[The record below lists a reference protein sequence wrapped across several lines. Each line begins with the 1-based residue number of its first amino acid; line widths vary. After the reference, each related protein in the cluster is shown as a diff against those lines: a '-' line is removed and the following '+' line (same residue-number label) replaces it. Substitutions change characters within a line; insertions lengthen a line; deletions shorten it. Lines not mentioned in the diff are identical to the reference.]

1 MSANGF
7 HRDLGSRAVQ
17 AGRPAGANPR
27 DGQRYTALRAQMDR
41 LTDIHAAAPV
51 DWQAVT
57 QIASGIL
64 GDEGKDLSVGVWL
77 ATALFHTRQLPGLA
91 DGIHVLRD
99 LVTTY
104 WDDMSPPAARLRGR
118 RNQMQWF
125 LDQLNDELQH
135 VDESFSA
142 LPEGVSHALLDDWDA
157 LDTVWREHDDD
168 APAFYGLRAMLAR
181 LPVEN
186 EATDAEP
193 EKSNGPTRGAESDGG
208 PTHNERNGID
218 SVDSPEDG
226 KHPAI
231 TSPGN
236 AMQAA
241 TLPPVPFVSVPT
253 SSGADPDALA
263 DSALAALRPLIDWY
277 LTEHPALPLLFR
289 LNRICAWATLEHV
302 PPAQDG
308 LTRLPAPPDQVV
320 QGYEQIVQTGEAQAI
335 VHFAESR
342 LITLRYWLDLNHA
355 SYLALHRLDAHDA
368 ADTVAFETGRL
379 LARLPGLGELKFSD
393 GRPFAAPDTQ
403 TWLQA
408 LAPATRRAADA
419 QHDDAT
425 DGDALSQ
432 VIQAA
437 QSDAAHG
444 GLASA
449 LGALQA
455 ALQGTRGRRNHF
467 RLRLAQCALLQRF
480 DARVDMRPLV
490 TPLIDELDRHR
501 LCSWEPDLASQ
512 ALQLAAAAELRG
524 DAPETH
530 SMLARLASLDL
541 RAAWQLSQSTAT
553 A

>member
-1 MSANGF
+1 VSANGF
-7 HRDLGSRAVQ
+7 HRDLGGRAVQ
-17 AGRPAGANPR
+17 ADRPVGACPR
-27 DGQRYTALRAQMDR
+27 DGQRYTALQAQMDR
-41 LTDIHAAAPV
+41 LTDIHAATPV
-51 DWQAVT
+51 DWQVVT
-57 QIASGIL
+57 QIASDIL

-77 ATALFHTRQLPGLA
+77 AIALFHTRQLPGLA

-135 VDESFSA
+135 VDESFAA
-142 LPEGVSHALLDDWDA
+142 LPEGVSDTLLDDWDA
-157 LDTVWREHDDD
+157 LDAAWREHDDD
-168 APAFYGLRAMLAR
+168 APAFYGLRAMLGR
-181 LPVEN
+181 LPVEV
-186 EATDAEP
+186 EANDAGP
-193 EKSNGPTRGAESDGG
+193 EKTADPARGAAPDDES
-208 PTHNERNGID
+208 THNELNGVH
-218 SVDSPEDG
+218 SVDSPENAQ
-226 KHPAI
+226 HLAI

-236 AMQAA
+236 PMQAA
-241 TLPPVPFVSVPT
+241 TSAPVSLVSVPT
-253 SSGADPDALA
+253 SPEADPDALA
-263 DSALAALRPLIDWY
+263 DSALASLRPLIDWY

-302 PPAQDG
+302 PPTRDG

-355 SYLALHRLDAHDA
+355 SYLALRRLDANDA
-368 ADTVAFETGRL
+368 AQTVAFETGRL
-379 LARLPGLGELKFSD
+379 LARLPELADLKFSD

-403 TWLQA
+403 TWLQT
-408 LAPATRRAADA
+408 LVTTTRRPADA
-419 QHDDAT
+419 QHDAAT
-425 DGDALSQ
+425 DGDGLSQ

-444 GLASA
+444 SLAAA
-449 LGALQA
+449 LDALQS

-480 DARVDMRPLV
+480 DARVDMRPLL
-490 TPLIDELDRHR
+490 TSLIDELDRHR
-501 LCSWEPDLASQ
+501 LCAWEPDLASQ
-512 ALQLAAAAELRG
+512 ALQLAAVAELRG
-524 DAPETH
+524 DAPDTH